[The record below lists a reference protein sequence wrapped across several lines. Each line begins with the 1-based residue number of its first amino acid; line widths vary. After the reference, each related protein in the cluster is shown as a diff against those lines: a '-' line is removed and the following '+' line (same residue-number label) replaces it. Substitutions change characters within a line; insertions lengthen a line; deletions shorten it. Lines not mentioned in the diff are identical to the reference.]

1 MVTARI
7 RKFHSKTE
15 MERALDEYITMGYRV
30 KEQGEN
36 TILVRKHDNGSMLV
50 IVILAVC
57 TWWLLEV
64 PTILYVWYKRTHA
77 DTILMKIDEA
87 DITVEPV
94 QSITP
99 QPVM

>member
-36 TILVRKHDNGSMLV
+36 TILVRKHDNGSSLV
-50 IVILAVC
+50 IVILAVF
-57 TWWLLEV
+57 TWWLLEI

-77 DTILMKIDEA
+77 DTILMKMDEA
-87 DITVEPV
+87 DTT
-94 QSITP
+94 TP
-99 QPVM
+99 QPVI

>member
-15 MERALDEYITMGYRV
+15 MDRALDEYITMGYRIR
-30 KEQGEN
+30 EQGEN
-36 TILVRKHDNGSMLV
+36 NILVRKHENGNIIVIIVLFCCLV
-50 IVILAVC
+50 IPA
-57 TWWLLEV
+57 
-64 PTILYVWYKRTHA
+64 ILYVWYKRTHA